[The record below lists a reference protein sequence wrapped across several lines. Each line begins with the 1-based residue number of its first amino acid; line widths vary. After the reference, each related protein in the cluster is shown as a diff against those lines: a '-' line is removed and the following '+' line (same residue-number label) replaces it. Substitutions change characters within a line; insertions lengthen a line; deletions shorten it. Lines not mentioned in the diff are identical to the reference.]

1 MRYLIPVVLATFCVA
16 RGVTLTSAIER
27 SRAATGRTARAS
39 STVHA
44 AAGLVSELRFASAE
58 HLTTRAVGMHQEWG
72 RLLGVLELLS
82 RDRVYGGEQFHE
94 QVGRTSSLLDAA
106 RKAAGLPPARAQ
118 AAAEGIRLEASAA
131 WAGWQLVETELTRRL
146 MVDLSMPEDKAASIA
161 LLAAL
166 GCVSCALLLW
176 QTWHAGQLR
185 NDAALVESKVRES
198 DARYRAMTETA
209 REVLIQADPSG
220 RILRSN
226 HKLAVTEMTALF
238 SQPHTWEKTIAGLER
253 TVGGGP
259 APPVEAW
266 IAGEGDGSPVEWRA
280 FPVRDAAG
288 RLVRVDSAL
297 LDVGTW
303 YAARQAAQS
312 RIAEHEQSLRKLQ
325 LQLRELLDQS
335 FELAESRAAL
345 EQASQARIEAL
356 CNWGRRVSQP
366 LEEAAAL
373 ASRLRSNARPLHP
386 NDTAALVQAVDSVA
400 ASLRALADF
409 AGLER
414 GALELAVL
422 PFSPRSV
429 VEESVESVAERAE
442 VRHLELPC
450 FVHQDVPAEVIADAR
465 RLRKVLG
472 TCSSM
477 LSSTPLAARSQCGS
491 PYPAGPP
498 RSPI

>member
-1 MRYLIPVVLATFCVA
+1 
-16 RGVTLTSAIER
+16 
-27 SRAATGRTARAS
+27 
-39 STVHA
+39 
-44 AAGLVSELRFASAE
+44 
-58 HLTTRAVGMHQEWG
+58 MHQEWG

-82 RDRVYGGEQFHE
+82 RDRVYGGEQLHE

-345 EQASQARIEAL
+345 EQASQTRIEAL

-400 ASLRALADF
+400 ASLRAPTLPGSNVAHSNWPF
-409 AGLER
+409 CPSRSARWWRNRLNRSPNAPRFGISSCRASSTRTCRPRLSPMPAGSGR
-414 GALELAVL
+414 CSA
-422 PFSPRSV
+422 
-429 VEESVESVAERAE
+429 RA
-442 VRHLELPC
+442 RACYRAH
-450 FVHQDVPAEVIADAR
+450 
-465 RLRKVLG
+465 RLRRG
-472 TCSSM
+472 
-477 LSSTPLAARSQCGS
+477 LSAARPTQQDRH
-491 PYPAGPP
+491 A
-498 RSPI
+498 RQFTL